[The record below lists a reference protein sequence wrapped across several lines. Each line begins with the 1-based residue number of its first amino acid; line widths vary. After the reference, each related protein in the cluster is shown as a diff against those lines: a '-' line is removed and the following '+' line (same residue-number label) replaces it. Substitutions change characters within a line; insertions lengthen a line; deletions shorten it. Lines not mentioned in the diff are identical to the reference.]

1 MKVETKE
8 MYRQI
13 LDIITSIDYIKVE
26 DMPNIDLYMDQV
38 TTFMDDQLKNTKRY
52 EEDKI
57 LTKTMINN
65 YAKNH
70 LLPPPENKRYSK
82 EHMIMLLFIYYF
94 KNILSI
100 TDIQTLFQPLTE
112 QYFRK
117 ESGMNMTDVYN
128 AVFSTLHD
136 QQDYFLKDLF
146 RRYQAAEGTFQDAP
160 AEDQVFLRKFAF
172 ICLLSFDVYM
182 KKMLV
187 ERLIDSIDG
196 FEGSSGKKDRKNKKS
211 KD

>member
-1 MKVETKE
+1 MNSETKE

-52 EEDKI
+52 EGDKI

-70 LLPPPENKRYSK
+70 LLPSPENKRYSK

-100 TDIQTLFQPLTE
+100 TDIQTLFRPLSE
-112 QYFRK
+112 KYFRQS
-117 ESGMNMTDVYN
+117 SGMNMTDIYN
-128 AVFSTLHD
+128 EVFSTIHD

-146 RRYQAAEGTFQDAP
+146 RRYQAADKTFRDSST
-160 AEDQVFLRKFAF
+160 EDQVFLKKFAF

-187 ERLIDSIDG
+187 ERLIDTFDDHG
-196 FEGSSGKKDRKNKKS
+196 EPSGKKNRKNK
-211 KD
+211 